1 MWFSKQCNYIATEN
15 IGVLSDNFKIHVLET
30 IIFKLLENRIATWID
45 FVSIGFEGLSEKPL
59 PNFPEAPNPTPPPP
73 TFPSSESH
81 YCWLLNKLYFPWLT
95 SDLALMSMLQT
106 FLSFL
111 VFPAASSC
119 RLAYFSSMS
128 ILSCCK
134 KEKPVIPVHYYTMYL
149 TNNYTLCSSLLLWF
163 FFIQI
168 KTPQTE
174 CY

>member
-1 MWFSKQCNYIATEN
+1 MNRLCFNRVWRPQWKTRTQTFQKCPHPPSQ
-15 IGVLSDNFKIHVLET
+15 VLKET
-30 IIFKLLENRIATWID
+30 I
-45 FVSIGFEGLSEKPL
+45 V
-59 PNFPEAPNPTPPPP
+59 
-73 TFPSSESH
+73 H
-81 YCWLLNKLYFPWLT
+81 CWTSCTSPDSLT

-163 FFIQI
+163 FFYPNQNTTDWMLLITTYKPFPNVSLSAILLNQSVFQPLSDVYQVERI
-168 KTPQTE
+168 N
-174 CY
+174 CIYL

>member
-1 MWFSKQCNYIATEN
+1 MNRFCFNRVWRPQWKTPTK
-15 IGVLSDNFKIHVLET
+15 LSWSPQPH
-30 IIFKLLENRIATWID
+30 
-45 FVSIGFEGLSEKPL
+45 
-59 PNFPEAPNPTPPPP
+59 PPP

-149 TNNYTLCSSLLLWF
+149 TNNDKYVVHFSCDFFLSKSKHHRLNVTINNHIQTLSKCI
-163 FFIQI
+163 FISYNY
-168 KTPQTE
+168 
-174 CY
+174 C

>member
-1 MWFSKQCNYIATEN
+1 MNRLCFNRVWRPQWKTRTQTFQKRPHPPSQ
-15 IGVLSDNFKIHVLET
+15 VLKET
-30 IIFKLLENRIATWID
+30 I
-45 FVSIGFEGLSEKPL
+45 V
-59 PNFPEAPNPTPPPP
+59 
-73 TFPSSESH
+73 H
-81 YCWLLNKLYFPWLT
+81 CWTSCTSPDSLT

-163 FFIQI
+163 FLSKSKHHRLNVTNNHIQI
-168 KTPQTE
+168 LSKCIFISYIFKPVSIPTSFWGVSSWKD
-174 CY
+174 